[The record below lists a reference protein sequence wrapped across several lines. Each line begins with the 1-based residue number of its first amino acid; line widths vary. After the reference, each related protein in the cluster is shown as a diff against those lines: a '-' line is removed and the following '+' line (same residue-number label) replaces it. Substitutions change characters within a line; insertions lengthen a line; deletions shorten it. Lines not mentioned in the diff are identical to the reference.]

1 MKYIRFMRT
10 WFFKIATK
18 EAKLSL
24 LGSIVILVSLIL
36 SISFLIYYHPK
47 PIVWIEALIPISFL
61 LYELSEIHEYF
72 KNTYFPGIK
81 RSMAQLDKNDVKS
94 LYGKA
99 PEHRFEKFYLTDKFL
114 CVPDICFL
122 TRYSDIESIDIK
134 LKQNYDV
141 VIGDD
146 VVDDDVLF
154 GEISIRVKG
163 EIDSYIV
170 TVREGRYIK
179 GTFGDLTK
187 LIEEK
192 KKKS

>member
-1 MKYIRFMRT
+1 VKF
-10 WFFKIATK
+10 
-18 EAKLSL
+18 LL
-24 LGSIVILVSLIL
+24 LGSITTLGFIVWFITHLVRE
-36 SISFLIYYHPK
+36 HVK
-47 PIVWIEALIPISFL
+47 PIVWLPALCMIALL
-61 LYELSEIHEYF
+61 LYLLGLMLGYF
-72 KNTYFPGIK
+72 KNTYFAGMK
-81 RSMAQLDKNDVKS
+81 RCLTRLDKDDVKT
-94 LYGKA
+94 LCGAA
-99 PEHRFEKFYLTDKFL
+99 PECRFEKFYFTDKFL